1 MISFVS
7 ALRQPRFRRRG
18 AVDEPLV
25 HQQLTFNRNRHNQ
38 LALKARDVLEVKR
51 VLDADEQPVQSAL
64 VRRRNR
70 AGHFR
75 ARALADGS
83 EDVLLGILRQLIGGV
98 AHRAVHQVNARLCRV
113 HVADEEVVVRAVVDA
128 QHNVRAAEGFRFGE
142 VRRRVVRA
150 DGNVRQV
157 GDVNGVAPLA
167 DFALVIAGAE
177 RAEHQ
182 RLVEVLLQA
191 RRPNLGDE
199 AGNSHMVLI
208 SFR

>member
-1 MISFVS
+1 MHLSHIGCPICGDYLYGRELPELKDRF
-7 ALRQPRFRRRG
+7 AL
-18 AVDEPLV
+18 
-25 HQQLTFNRNRHNQ
+25 H
-38 LALKARDVLEVKR
+38 
-51 VLDADEQPVQSAL
+51 S
-64 VRRRNR
+64 
-70 AGHFR
+70 
-75 ARALADGS
+75 
-83 EDVLLGILRQLIGGV
+83 
-98 AHRAVHQVNARLCRV
+98 ARLRCV
-113 HVADEEVVVRAVVDA
+113 HVADEEVVVRAVVDG

-142 VRRRVVRA
+142 ILRRVVGA

-182 RLVEVLLQA
+182 RLVEVLLKA